1 MVITVLSIDE
11 LQIGCRLPWDIGTSI
26 DLPICSKPEQFRW
39 PLSNK
44 TLCWTLSPSYFNLDL
59 WKITL
64 WSPNLSSTCFL
75 TQLLD
80 LWRMLINGC
89 SSWFFS
95 RSPKKP
101 AVCPLAPILSTGS
114 RSQWK
119 LWTRFGGY
127 LLNSKGLLL
136 KRTCFASLNTNFI
149 DHILF
154 SRDQRINLGWCY
166 GTPPPTCWWRGSPC
180 STPSSP
186 WSPSSGA
193 PSASSLASPSWLS
206 GMERKCSLKCPY
218 PHSWQINR
226 LTFSLDKFCHIFIAS
241 CFK

>member
-1 MVITVLSIDE
+1 MQTTLGHRNKYWPSNLFQARAVQVSFVKLNSVF
-11 LQIGCRLPWDIGTSI
+11 L
-26 DLPICSKPEQFRW
+26 QFRSLRRSLYDPQIFPQPVSW
-39 PLSNK
+39 LKMS
-44 TLCWTLSPSYFNLDL
+44 
-59 WKITL
+59 
-64 WSPNLSSTCFL
+64 
-75 TQLLD
+75 D

-119 LWTRFGGY
+119 LWTRFGWY
-127 LLNSKGLLL
+127 LLNSKGLPL

-154 SRDQRINLGWCY
+154 SRDQRINLAWCY

-206 GMERKCSLKCPY
+206 GMEQKCSLKCPY
-218 PHSWQINR
+218 PHSWKINR